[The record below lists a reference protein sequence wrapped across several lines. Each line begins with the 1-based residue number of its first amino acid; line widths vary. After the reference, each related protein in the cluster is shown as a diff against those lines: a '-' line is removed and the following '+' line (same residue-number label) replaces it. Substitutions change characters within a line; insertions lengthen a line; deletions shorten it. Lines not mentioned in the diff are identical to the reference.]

1 MIPEGPN
8 IWVTFLASLFALS
21 SFQLV
26 QNKFPAL
33 NLLSLK
39 DLVLYSFLETVMSSY
54 TSHLSYIKGLFQ
66 PFISLPWPILQLIS
80 SQQFL
85 KRNLIK
91 EAPVW
96 PLPGMKALYREIEFE
111 KNFFQKDVTES
122 PQDKTKQK
130 EGKRSKRRERDREN
144 RQFQQCRQFFSPFY
158 FISQYLH

>member
-39 DLVLYSFLETVMSSY
+39 DLVSYSFLETVMLSY
-54 TSHLSYIKGLFQ
+54 TSHLSYIRGLFQ
-66 PFISLPWPILQLIS
+66 TFVSLPCPILQLIS

-85 KRNLIK
+85 DRSLLKK
-91 EAPVW
+91 APVW
-96 PLPGMKALYREIEFE
+96 PLPGVKALYREVVFE

-130 EGKRSKRRERDREN
+130 EGKRGKGRERDREN
-144 RQFQQCRQFFSPFY
+144 RQFQQCRQSFPPFY
-158 FISQYLH
+158 FIS

>member
-8 IWVTFLASLFALS
+8 IQVTFLASLFALS

-39 DLVLYSFLETVMSSY
+39 DLGSYSFLETVMLFY
-54 TSHLSYIKGLFQ
+54 TSHLSCIRG

-85 KRNLIK
+85 DRSLLKK
-91 EAPVW
+91 APVW
-96 PLPGMKALYREIEFE
+96 PLPGVKALYREVVFE

-130 EGKRSKRRERDREN
+130 EGKGGKGRERDREN
-144 RQFQQCRQFFSPFY
+144 RQFQQCRQSFPPFY
-158 FISQYLH
+158 FIS